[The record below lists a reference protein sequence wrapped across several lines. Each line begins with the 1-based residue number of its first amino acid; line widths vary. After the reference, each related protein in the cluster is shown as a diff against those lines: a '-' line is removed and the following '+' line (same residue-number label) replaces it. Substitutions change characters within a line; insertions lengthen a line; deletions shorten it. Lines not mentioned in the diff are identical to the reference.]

1 MKTKTKIPVL
11 LLCHG
16 RAHTTKPCTPSNDI
30 SCCPTSE
37 IDFKD
42 KTLKLTLLDKDPQ
55 AKPHILHDFRK
66 KLVNTKLKSQFDI
79 ITTMCCDTDMFYD
92 EKQDSIVKQC
102 FINIVKLLSSNGV
115 FVMPQYYW
123 LNKKILNQIKEHLQL
138 IKKYKSDYDIF
149 YIFTKL

>member
-16 RAHTTKPCTPSNDI
+16 RNHTTMPCTPSNDI

-42 KTLKLTLLDKDPQ
+42 KTLKLTFLDKDPQ
-55 AKPHILHDFRK
+55 ADPHILHDFRR
-66 KLVNTKLKSQFDI
+66 KLVNTKLKSKFDI

-92 EKQDSIVKQC
+92 EKQDTIISQC
-102 FINIVKLLSSNGV
+102 FINIANLLSSNGV

-149 YIFTKL
+149 YIFSKL